1 MMYCPN
7 CKSEFRDGLEFCS
20 TCNCTLVEELPDEET
35 KDVPIKLLNENEV
48 FLINVR
54 NEYEA
59 DIIES
64 ILSSNSIKLSRKH
77 RDAGG
82 YLSIYMGSSIEGV
95 DIYVLETEYEV
106 AMELVKTE
114 QEVRVEE
121 ENEEVDEEQ
130 TLFKAEEII
139 RNKRRSMKAW
149 IILLFFT
156 SGFSALVIYLI
167 IIMIDKILK

>member
-1 MMYCPN
+1 MYCPN

-20 TCNCTLVEELPDEET
+20 TCNCTLVEELTDEET
-35 KDVPIKLLNENEV
+35 KDVPIELLNENEV
-48 FLINVR
+48 FLINLR

-64 ILSSNSIKLSRKH
+64 ILGSNSIKSSRKH

-82 YLSIYMGSSIEGV
+82 YLSIYMGNSIEGV
-95 DIYVLETEYEV
+95 DIYVLESEYEV

-114 QEVRVEE
+114 QEVSLEE
-121 ENEEVDEEQ
+121 DNEAVDEEQ
-130 TLFKAEEII
+130 TLFKEEEII
-139 RNKRRSMKAW
+139 SNKRRSMKAW

-156 SGFSALVIYLI
+156 SGFSVLAIYLI
-167 IIMIDKILK
+167 IIMIDKIFK